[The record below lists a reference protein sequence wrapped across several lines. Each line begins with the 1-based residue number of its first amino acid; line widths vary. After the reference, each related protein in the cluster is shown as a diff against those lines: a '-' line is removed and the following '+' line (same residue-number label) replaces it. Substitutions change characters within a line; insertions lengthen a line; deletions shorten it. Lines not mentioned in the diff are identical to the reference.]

1 MTTTAD
7 TTTDF
12 DLTPDPR
19 VLQMLG
25 EINLA
30 QWRCLAE
37 LVDNSIDG
45 FMSAERL
52 GNAIPNPEI
61 LISVPKIDTA
71 AARISVRDNGPGMSS
86 ETLEHAVR
94 AGWSG
99 NSPVGSLGLF
109 GMGFNIA
116 TARLGLVT
124 EVWTSR
130 AGDPHEI
137 GVRIDLD
144 ELKAQRN
151 FRVGRQ
157 VRPKADHT
165 AHGTEIVI
173 SKLKLE
179 QRGWLARGQNVTAM
193 RKHLAK
199 AYSALLSPESGPAVF
214 RLELNAT
221 RIQARRHC
229 TWSPERHVES
239 SVGTVHAVERF
250 NVAMPARRYCATCMQ
265 SLPEGETTCPTSSSS
280 CKVVTMERRV
290 RGWVGIQRYLHDS
303 DYGLDIIRNGRKI
316 ELGIKDL
323 FEWREGESSE
333 IEYPIDDPRKRGR
346 FVGEIH
352 LDHCRV
358 SYTKDRFERDDP
370 AWDEMVRLV
379 RGDGPLQP
387 QKAKTLSYGVNNSP
401 LFRLFQAFRRTSPQ
415 GKNGLWS
422 RILVVKENERALE
435 MADSFEKNDPD
446 YLSDDRWWQ
455 LVEEQDATVLGVP
468 SSTTPGGTSAP
479 RPLDIPPGFFDDDED
494 GSDNRGGSTVA
505 PTAPQPGA
513 LGSPSP
519 AEAPVPERRP
529 IFELTRKYVHP
540 TYRVEYD
547 VQGFAVEQCDPG
559 LGAGHPW
566 TLRLADVATRSY
578 AFLTDTTHDL
588 YRSTTMTPLDA
599 LLIELSYRT
608 MDFLRQTATE
618 VTFAA
623 ILADFR
629 RDYCADSRLDAGEI
643 IVQATNTIAQI
654 AGSLQGKLANGEGAN
669 LHNELSVSARDAIG
683 RRMVARGVATPREA
697 ISSGSFL
704 NYADPLTVR
713 EFFLAHPELFLD
725 GNYWEDPY
733 VTLDYGSPEVT
744 DEARRVVRARYDGY
758 FADAVWLA
766 SQSPMDLERTG
777 RDALIRAS
785 LSLKLLR
792 PDTGD

>member
-1 MTTTAD
+1 MTTTAGA
-7 TTTDF
+7 TTDF

-45 FMSAERL
+45 FMSAQRL
-52 GNAIPNPEI
+52 GNVIANPEVVI
-61 LISVPKIDTA
+61 TVPRTDTA
-71 AARISVRDNGPGMSS
+71 AARVSVRDNGPGMSS

-99 NSPVGSLGLF
+99 NSPIGSLGLF

-124 EVWTSR
+124 EVWTSS

-151 FRVGRQ
+151 FRVARQ
-157 VRPKADHT
+157 TRPKADHT

-173 SKLKLE
+173 SKLKPE
-179 QRGWLARGQNVTAM
+179 QRAWLARGQNTTAM

-199 AYSALLSPESGPAVF
+199 AYSALLSPESGDAVF
-214 RLELNAT
+214 RLELNGT

-229 TWSPERHVES
+229 TWSAERHVETS
-239 SVGTVHAVERF
+239 NGTVHAVERF
-250 NVAMPARRYCATCMQ
+250 NVGLPARRYCAACMQ
-265 SLPEGETTCPTSSSS
+265 TLPDGETACPTGSSS
-280 CKVVTMERRV
+280 CRVVTEDRRV
-290 RGWVGIQRYLHDS
+290 RGWVGIQRYLHDT
-303 DYGLDIIRNGRKI
+303 DFGLDIIRNGRKI

-323 FEWREGESSE
+323 FEWREGDSSE
-333 IEYPIDDPRKRGR
+333 IEYPIDDQRKRGR

-387 QKAKTLSYGVNNSP
+387 LKAKTLGYGANNSP

-422 RILVVKENERALE
+422 RILVVKDNERAIE
-435 MADSFEKNDPD
+435 MASLFENNEPD
-446 YLSDDRWWQ
+446 YLGDERWWQ
-455 LVEEQDATVLGVP
+455 LVEEQDATTLGAP
-468 SSTTPGGTSAP
+468 PPISPGGGGPAP
-479 RPLDIPPGFFDDDED
+479 APGDIPPGFLDDDS
-494 GSDNRGGSTVA
+494 GAGGAA
-505 PTAPQPGA
+505 PNPPPAPGTTI
-513 LGSPSP
+513 SPSP
-519 AEAPVPERRP
+519 PAPAPVPDRKP
-529 IFELTRKYVHP
+529 IFELTRKYIHP

-547 VQGFAVEQCDPG
+547 VQGFAVDRRDPD
-559 LGAGHPW
+559 LGTGHPW
-566 TLRLADVATRSY
+566 ALPLVDVATRTY

-599 LLIELSYRT
+599 LLIELSHRT
-608 MDFLRQTATE
+608 MDFLRQTAPD
-618 VTFAA
+618 VTFAS

-629 RDYCADSRLDAGEI
+629 REYCADSRLDAGEI
-643 IVQATNTIAQI
+643 IVEATNTLAQI
-654 AGSLQGKLANGEGAN
+654 AASLQGKLADGEGTA
-669 LHNELSVSARDAIG
+669 LHDALSAPAREAIG
-683 RRMVARGVATPREA
+683 RRMVARGVAAPRDA
-697 ISSGSFL
+697 IASGAFL
-704 NYADPLTVR
+704 TYADPQTIR
-713 EFFLAHPELFLD
+713 DFFVAHPELFLD
-725 GNYWEDPY
+725 GKYWDDLY
-733 VTLDYGSPEVT
+733 VTLDYGSHDVSE
-744 DEARRVVRARYDGY
+744 EARRVVRARYDGY

-792 PDTGD
+792 PDAED

>member
-1 MTTTAD
+1 MTTTAGA
-7 TTTDF
+7 TTDF

-45 FMSAERL
+45 FMSAQRL
-52 GNAIPNPEI
+52 GDAIANPEVVI
-61 LISVPKIDTA
+61 TVPRTDTV
-71 AARISVRDNGPGMSS
+71 AARVSVRDNGPGMSS

-99 NSPVGSLGLF
+99 NSPIGSLGLF

-137 GVRIDLD
+137 GVRIDLE

-151 FRVGRQ
+151 FRVARQ
-157 VRPKADHT
+157 TRPKADHA

-173 SKLKLE
+173 SKLKPE
-179 QRGWLARGQNVTAM
+179 QRAWLARGQNTTAM

-199 AYSALLSPESGPAVF
+199 AYSALLSPESGDAVF
-214 RLELNAT
+214 RLELNGT

-229 TWSPERHVES
+229 TWSAERHVETS
-239 SVGTVHAVERF
+239 NGTVHAVERF
-250 NVAMPARRYCATCMQ
+250 NVALPARRYCAACMQ
-265 SLPEGETTCPTSSSS
+265 TLSDGETSCPTGSSS
-280 CKVVTMERRV
+280 CRVIAVDRRV
-290 RGWVGIQRYLHDS
+290 RGWVGIQRYLHDT
-303 DYGLDIIRNGRKI
+303 DFGLDIIRNGRKI

-323 FEWREGESSE
+323 FEWREGDSSE
-333 IEYPIDDPRKRGR
+333 IEYPIDDQRKRGR

-387 QKAKTLSYGVNNSP
+387 LKAKTLGYGANNSP

-422 RILVVKENERALE
+422 RILVVKDNERALE
-435 MADSFEKNDPD
+435 MAGLFENNEPD
-446 YLSDDRWWQ
+446 YLGDERWWQ
-455 LVEEQDATVLGVP
+455 LVEEQDAAALG
-468 SSTTPGGTSAP
+468 AP
-479 RPLDIPPGFFDDDED
+479 APASPDGAPAPAPDGIPPGFLDDDSGGD
-494 GSDNRGGSTVA
+494 GPA
-505 PTAPQPGA
+505 PTPPPASGTTI
-513 LGSPSP
+513 SP
-519 AEAPVPERRP
+519 APPAPPPVLDRKP
-529 IFELTRKYVHP
+529 IFELTRKYIHP

-547 VQGFAVEQCDPG
+547 VQGFAVDRRDPG
-559 LGAGHPW
+559 LGTGHPW
-566 TLRLADVATRSY
+566 ALPLVDVATRTY
-578 AFLTDTTHDL
+578 AFLTDTTHEL

-599 LLIELSYRT
+599 LLIELSHRT
-608 MDFLRQTATE
+608 MDFLRQTAPD
-618 VTFAA
+618 VTFAS

-629 RDYCADSRLDAGEI
+629 REYCADSRLDAGEI
-643 IVQATNTIAQI
+643 IVEATNTLAQI
-654 AGSLQGKLANGEGAN
+654 ATSLQGKLASGEGAA
-669 LHNELSVSARDAIG
+669 LHDALSAPAKDAIG
-683 RRMVARGVATPREA
+683 RRMVARGVAAPRDA
-697 ISSGSFL
+697 IASGAFL
-704 NYADPLTVR
+704 TYADPQTIR
-713 EFFLAHPELFLD
+713 DFFAAHPELFLD
-725 GNYWEDPY
+725 GKYWDDLY
-733 VTLDYGSPEVT
+733 VTLDYGSPDVNE
-744 DEARRVVRARYDGY
+744 EARRVVRARYDGY
-758 FADAVWLA
+758 LADAVWLA

-777 RDALIRAS
+777 RDALIRAR

-792 PDTGD
+792 PDTED

>member
-1 MTTTAD
+1 MTTTVGGA
-7 TTTDF
+7 TDF

-52 GNAIPNPEI
+52 VSAIPNPEVVI
-61 LISVPKIDTA
+61 TVPRTDTA
-71 AARISVRDNGPGMSS
+71 TARVSVRDNGPGMSS

-99 NSPVGSLGLF
+99 NSPLGSLGLF

-130 AGDPHEI
+130 AGDPIEI

-151 FRVGRQ
+151 FRVARQ
-157 VRPKADHT
+157 TRPKADHT
-165 AHGTEIVI
+165 AHGTEVVI
-173 SKLKLE
+173 SKLKPE
-179 QRGWLARGQNVTAM
+179 QRAWLARGQNATGM

-214 RLELNAT
+214 RLELNGM

-229 TWSPERHVES
+229 TWNPERHVES
-239 SVGTVHAVERF
+239 TVGTVQAVERF
-250 NVAMPARRYCATCMQ
+250 NVALPARRYCATCMQ
-265 SLPEGETTCPTSSSS
+265 TLPESETTCTTGSAS
-280 CKVVTMERRV
+280 CRVVTVERRV
-290 RGWVGIQRYLHDS
+290 RGWVGIQRYLHDT
-303 DYGLDIIRNGRKI
+303 DFGLDIIRNGRKI

-333 IEYPIDDPRKRGR
+333 IEYPTDDQRKRGR

-370 AWDEMVRLV
+370 AWGEMERVV

-387 QKAKTLSYGVNNSP
+387 LKAKTLGYGANNSP

-422 RILVVKENERALE
+422 RILVVKNNERALE
-435 MADSFEKNDPD
+435 MAGLFENNDPD
-446 YLSDDRWWQ
+446 HLGDERWWQ
-455 LVEEQDATVLGVP
+455 LVEEQDSAVLGTP
-468 SSTTPGGTSAP
+468 SSVTPGGTPAP
-479 RPLDIPPGFFDDDED
+479 GPTDIPSGFLDD
-494 GSDNRGGSTVA
+494 GSGGAAA
-505 PTAPQPGA
+505 PIAAPAPGTTI
-513 LGSPSP
+513 SPPSP
-519 AEAPVPERRP
+519 APVPDRKP

-547 VQGFAVEQCDPG
+547 VQGFAVDPRDPG
-559 LGAGHPW
+559 LGTGHPW
-566 TLRLADVATRSY
+566 ALPLVDVATRTY

-599 LLIELSYRT
+599 LLIELSHRT
-608 MDFLRQTATE
+608 MDFLRQTAPD
-618 VTFAA
+618 VTFAS

-629 RDYCADSRLDAGEI
+629 REYCANSRLDAGEI
-643 IVQATNTIAQI
+643 IVEATNTLGQV
-654 AGSLQGKLANGEGAN
+654 AGSLQGKLVEGEGTKF
-669 LHNELSVSARDAIG
+669 HNELSVSARDSIG
-683 RRMVARGVATPREA
+683 RKMVARGVAAPREVIA
-697 ISSGSFL
+697 SGSFL
-704 NYADPLTVR
+704 TYADHQTVR
-713 EFFLAHPELFLD
+713 DFFVAHPELFLD
-725 GNYWEDPY
+725 GKYWDDPY
-733 VTLDYGSPEVT
+733 VALDYGSPEVSE
-744 DEARRVVRARYDGY
+744 EARRVVCARYDGY

-792 PDTGD
+792 PDTTE

>member
-1 MTTTAD
+1 MTTTAGGP
-7 TTTDF
+7 TDF

-25 EINLA
+25 EINLS

-52 GNAIPNPEI
+52 GTPIENPDVVI
-61 LISVPKIDTA
+61 TVPKTDA
-71 AARISVRDNGPGMSS
+71 PSARVSVRDNGPGMSS

-99 NSPVGSLGLF
+99 NSPIGSLGLF

-116 TARLGLVT
+116 TARLGMVT

-130 AGDPHEI
+130 AGDPIEI

-151 FRVGRQ
+151 FRVARQ
-157 VRPKADHT
+157 TRPKVDHT
-165 AHGTEIVI
+165 LHGTEIVI
-173 SKLKLE
+173 SKLKQE
-179 QRGWLARGQNVTAM
+179 QRVWLARGQNATAM

-214 RLELNAT
+214 RLELNGT

-229 TWSPERHVES
+229 TWSHERHVETTS
-239 SVGTVHAVERF
+239 GTVHAVERF
-250 NVAMPARRYCATCMQ
+250 NVALPARRYCATCMQ
-265 SLPEGETTCPTSSSS
+265 TLPESETTCPTGSAA
-280 CKVVTMERRV
+280 CRVVTVERKV
-290 RGWVGIQRYLHDS
+290 RGWVGIQRYLHDT
-303 DYGLDIIRNGRKI
+303 DFGLDVIRNGRKI

-333 IEYPIDDPRKRGR
+333 IEYPTDDQRKRGR

-387 QKAKTLSYGVNNSP
+387 LKAKTLGFGANNSP

-422 RILVVKENERALE
+422 RILVVKDNDRALE
-435 MADSFEKNDPD
+435 MAGLFENNEPD
-446 YLSDDRWWQ
+446 YLGDEKWWQ
-455 LVEEQDATVLGVP
+455 LVEEQDNAVLGAP
-468 SSTTPGGTSAP
+468 PPALHGGTAP
-479 RPLDIPPGFFDDDED
+479 GSDDIPPGFIDPEPST
-494 GSDNRGGSTVA
+494 GAPAPPPTAGGAISLTTPVA
-505 PTAPQPGA
+505 P
-513 LGSPSP
+513 
-519 AEAPVPERRP
+519 PVPARKP
-529 IFELTRKYVHP
+529 IFDLTRKYVHP

-547 VQGFAVEQCDPG
+547 VQGFSVDAADPG
-559 LGAGHPW
+559 LGSGHPW
-566 TLRLADVATRSY
+566 ALPLVDVATRTY
-578 AFLTDTTHDL
+578 AFLTDTRHDL

-599 LLIELSYRT
+599 LLIELSHRT
-608 MDFLRQTATE
+608 MDFLRQTAPE
-618 VTFAA
+618 VTFAS

-629 RDYCADSRLDAGEI
+629 REYCAETRLDAAEI
-643 IVQATNTIAQI
+643 IVDASNTLGQI
-654 AGSLQGKLANGEGAN
+654 AAALQGKLGEGEGLR
-669 LHNELSVSARDAIG
+669 LHDALSAAARESIG
-683 RRMVARGVATPREA
+683 RKMVARGVSAPREVIA
-697 ISSGSFL
+697 TGAFL
-704 NYADPLTVR
+704 AYADHQTIR
-713 EFFLAHPELFLD
+713 DFFGAHPELFLD
-725 GNYWEDPY
+725 GKYWDDAY
-733 VTLDYGSPEVT
+733 IALDYGSAEVS

-792 PDTGD
+792 PDTTE

>member
-1 MTTTAD
+1 MTATAG
-7 TTTDF
+7 TATDF

-37 LVDNSIDG
+37 LIDNSIDG

-52 GNAIPNPEI
+52 GNPIACPEVI
-61 LISVPKIDTA
+61 ITVPKTDTA
-71 AARISVRDNGPGMSS
+71 TARVSVCDNGPGMSS

-99 NSPVGSLGLF
+99 NSPIGSLGLF

-137 GVRIDLD
+137 GIRIDLD
-144 ELKAQRN
+144 ELKEQRN
-151 FRVGRQ
+151 FKVARQ
-157 VRPKADHT
+157 TRAKSDHT

-173 SKLKLE
+173 SKLKPD
-179 QRGWLARGQNVTAM
+179 QRAWLTRGQNATAM

-214 RLELNAT
+214 RLELNSV

-229 TWSPERHVES
+229 TWSAERFVETNI
-239 SVGTVHAVERF
+239 GTVHAVERF
-250 NVAMPARRYCATCMQ
+250 NVVLSTRRYCVTCMQ
-265 SLPEGETTCPTSSSS
+265 TLSEGDTTCPTGNGS
-280 CKVVTMERRV
+280 CRLITEERRV
-290 RGWVGIQRYLHDS
+290 RGWVGIQRFLHETDF
-303 DYGLDIIRNGRKI
+303 GIDIIRNGRKI
-316 ELGIKDL
+316 ELGIKEL

-333 IEYPIDDPRKRGR
+333 IEHPIDDQRKRGR

-370 AWDEMVRLV
+370 AWDEMVRIV

-387 QKAKTLSYGVNNSP
+387 LKAKTLGYGTNNSP

-422 RILVVKENERALE
+422 RILVVKDNDRAVE
-435 MADSFEKNDPD
+435 MAGLFENNDAD
-446 YLSDDRWWQ
+446 YLGDERWWQ
-455 LVEEQDATVLGVP
+455 LVEEQDAAALGTP
-468 SSTTPGGTSAP
+468 SPTTPGGATVPS
-479 RPLDIPPGFFDDDED
+479 DIPPGFLDD
-494 GSDNRGGSTVA
+494 NNFVNTT
-505 PTAPQPGA
+505 PTNTPEPGA
-513 LGSPSP
+513 TVSPQLP
-519 AEAPVPERRP
+519 TPVPVPDRKP
-529 IFELTRKYVHP
+529 IFELTRKYIHP

-547 VQGFAVEQCDPG
+547 VQGFVVNRRDPG

-566 TLRLADVATRSY
+566 ALPLVDVATRTY
-578 AFLTDTTHDL
+578 AFLTDTTHAL

-599 LLIELSYRT
+599 LLIELSHRT
-608 MDFLRQTATE
+608 MDFLRQTAPDA
-618 VTFAA
+618 TFAS

-629 RDYCADSRLDAGEI
+629 REYCVDSRLEAGEI
-643 IVQATNTIAQI
+643 IVEATNTLMQI
-654 AGSLQGKLANGEGAN
+654 ASSLQNMIADGEGVK
-669 LHNELSVSARDAIG
+669 LYEELSTSAREAIG
-683 RRMVARGVATPREA
+683 RRMVARGVASPQEA
-697 ISSGSFL
+697 IASGAFL
-704 NYADPLTVR
+704 GYADPQTIR
-713 EFFLAHPELFLD
+713 DFFVAHPELFLD
-725 GNYWEDPY
+725 GRYWDDPY
-733 VTLDYGSPEVT
+733 ITIDYGSPEISE
-744 DEARRVVRARYDGY
+744 EARRVVCERYKGY
-758 FADAVWLA
+758 FADAIWLA
-766 SQSPMDLERTG
+766 SQSPTDLERTG

-785 LSLKLLR
+785 LSLRLLR
-792 PDTGD
+792 PDATD

>member
-1 MTTTAD
+1 MTITAG

-45 FMSAERL
+45 FMSSERL
-52 GNAIPNPEI
+52 GSTIQSPEVVVT
-61 LISVPKIDTA
+61 VPKTDTA
-71 AARISVRDNGPGMSS
+71 AARVSVRDNGPGMSS

-99 NSPVGSLGLF
+99 NSPIGSLGLF

-130 AGDPHEI
+130 AGDPHEV

-151 FRVGRQ
+151 FRVARQ
-157 VRPKADHT
+157 TRPKADHG

-173 SKLKLE
+173 SKLKPE
-179 QRGWLARGQNVTAM
+179 QRAWLARGQNATAM

-199 AYSALLSPESGPAVF
+199 AYSALLSPESGPSVF
-214 RLELNAT
+214 RLELNGT

-250 NVAMPARRYCATCMQ
+250 NVTLPARHHCATCMQ
-265 SLPEGETTCPTSSSS
+265 SLPEGETTCPTGGSS
-280 CKVVTMERRV
+280 CRVVTVERRV
-290 RGWVGIQRYLHDS
+290 RGWVGIQRYLHDT
-303 DYGLDIIRNGRKI
+303 DFGLDIIRNGRKI

-333 IEYPIDDPRKRGR
+333 IEYPTDDQRKRGR

-370 AWDEMVRLV
+370 AWDEMARLV

-387 QKAKTLSYGVNNSP
+387 LKAKTLGYGANNSP

-422 RILVVKENERALE
+422 RILVVKDNERALE
-435 MADSFEKNDPD
+435 MAGFFENNEPD
-446 YLSDDRWWQ
+446 YLGDERWWQ
-455 LVEEQDATVLGVP
+455 LVEEQDATALGAP
-468 SSTTPGGTSAP
+468 SPSTPGGAP
-479 RPLDIPPGFFDDDED
+479 SPAPGDIPPGFLDDDAGD
-494 GSDNRGGSTVA
+494 GAVP
-505 PTAPQPGA
+505 PTPPQPGA
-513 LGSPSP
+513 PISPP
-519 AEAPVPERRP
+519 PPRAPAPVPDRRP

-540 TYRVEYD
+540 IYRVEYD
-547 VQGFAVEQCDPG
+547 VQGFAVDRRDPS
-559 LGAGHPW
+559 LGTGHPW
-566 TLRLADVATRSY
+566 VLPLVDVATRTY

-599 LLIELSYRT
+599 LLIELSHRT
-608 MDFLRQTATE
+608 MDFLRQTAPD
-618 VTFAA
+618 VTFAS

-629 RDYCADSRLDAGEI
+629 REYCADSRLDAGEI
-643 IVQATNTIAQI
+643 IVQATNTLAQI
-654 AGSLQGKLANGEGAN
+654 AASLQGKLSNGEGAK
-669 LHNELSVSARDAIG
+669 LHDELSASARAAIG
-683 RRMVARGVATPREA
+683 RRMVARGVAAPRDA
-697 ISSGSFL
+697 IASGSFL
-704 NYADPLTVR
+704 NYADPHTVR
-713 EFFLAHPELFLD
+713 EFFVAHPELFLD
-725 GNYWEDPY
+725 GKYWDDPY
-733 VTLDYGSPEVT
+733 LTLDFGSPEVT
-744 DEARRVVRARYDGY
+744 DEARRVVGARYDGY

-792 PDTGD
+792 PDTTD

>member
-1 MTTTAD
+1 MTGTASA
-7 TTTDF
+7 TKDF

-45 FMSAERL
+45 FMSTERL
-52 GNAIPNPEI
+52 GSAIASPEVVI
-61 LISVPKIDTA
+61 TVPKADTP

-130 AGDPHEI
+130 SGDPHEI

-151 FRVGRQ
+151 FRVARQ
-157 VRPKADHT
+157 TRPKADHT
-165 AHGTEIVI
+165 AHGTEIVV
-173 SKLKLE
+173 SKLKPE
-179 QRGWLARGQNVTAM
+179 QRAWLARGQNVTAM

-199 AYSALLSPESGPAVF
+199 AYSALLSPEGGPAVF
-214 RLELNAT
+214 RLELNGT

-229 TWSPERHVES
+229 TWSPERFTETS
-239 SVGTVHAVERF
+239 NGTVHAVERF
-250 NVAMPARRYCATCMQ
+250 SVALPARRYCATCMQ
-265 SLPEGETTCPTSSSS
+265 TLLDGESSCPTGGNS
-280 CKVVTMERRV
+280 CRVMTMERRV
-290 RGWVGIQRYLHDS
+290 RGWVGIQRYLHDT
-303 DYGLDIIRNGRKI
+303 DFGLDIIRNGRKI

-333 IEYPIDDPRKRGR
+333 IEYPTDDQRKRGR

-370 AWDEMVRLV
+370 AWDEMVRIV
-379 RGDGPLQP
+379 RGEGPLQP
-387 QKAKTLSYGVNNSP
+387 LKAKTLGYGANNSP

-422 RILVVKENERALE
+422 RILVVKDNDRALE
-435 MADSFEKNDPD
+435 MANLFENNEPD
-446 YLSDDRWWQ
+446 YLGDERWWQ
-455 LVEEQDATVLGVP
+455 LVEEQDATVLGG
-468 SSTTPGGTSAP
+468 SSSGTPVSTPTPASGDIPQGFLDDDTTDSAP
-479 RPLDIPPGFFDDDED
+479 PAARPSP
-494 GSDNRGGSTVA
+494 SDNAS
-505 PTAPQPGA
+505 PTP
-513 LGSPSP
+513 P
-519 AEAPVPERRP
+519 AAEPVPERRP

-540 TYRVEYD
+540 TYRVEYN
-547 VQGFAVEQCDPG
+547 VQGFAVDRRDPG

-566 TLRLADVATRSY
+566 ALPLVDVATRTY
-578 AFLTDTTHDL
+578 AFLTDTSNEL

-599 LLIELSYRT
+599 LLVELSHRT
-608 MDFLRQTATE
+608 MDFLRQTAPD
-618 VTFAA
+618 VTFAS

-629 RDYCADSRLDAGEI
+629 REYCVDSRLDAGEI
-643 IVQATNTIAQI
+643 IVEATNTLAQI
-654 AGSLQGKLANGEGAN
+654 AASLQGKLDSGQGAI
-669 LHNELSVSARDAIG
+669 LHDALSASAKEEIG
-683 RRMVARGVATPREA
+683 RRMVARGVASPRDA
-697 ISSGSFL
+697 IFAGSFL
-704 NYADPLTVR
+704 GYADPQTIR
-713 EFFLAHPELFLD
+713 DFFNAHPELFLD
-725 GNYWEDPY
+725 GKYWDDTFE
-733 VTLDYGSPEVT
+733 TLDYGSPEVT
-744 DEARRVVRARYDGY
+744 EEARRLVCARFDGY
-758 FADAVWLA
+758 LADAVWLA
-766 SQSPMDLERTG
+766 SQSPIDLERAG

-792 PDTGD
+792 PDTAE

>member
-1 MTTTAD
+1 MTTTAG

-45 FMSAERL
+45 FMSAQRL
-52 GNAIPNPEI
+52 DDVIANPEV
-61 LISVPKIDTA
+61 LITVPRTDTA

-99 NSPVGSLGLF
+99 NSPLGSLGLF

-137 GVRIDLD
+137 GIRIDLE

-151 FRVGRQ
+151 FRVARQ
-157 VRPKADHT
+157 TRPKADHT

-173 SKLKLE
+173 SKLKPE
-179 QRGWLARGQNVTAM
+179 QRAWLARGQNTTAM

-199 AYSALLSPESGPAVF
+199 AYSALLSPESGNAVF
-214 RLELNAT
+214 YLELNGT

-229 TWSPERHVES
+229 TWSAERHVETS
-239 SVGTVHAVERF
+239 NGTVHAVERF
-250 NVAMPARRYCATCMQ
+250 NVALPARSYCAACMQ
-265 SLPEGETTCPTSSSS
+265 TLPDGETTCPTGSDS
-280 CKVVTMERRV
+280 CRVVTVDRRV
-290 RGWVGIQRYLHDS
+290 RGWVGIQRYLHDT
-303 DYGLDIIRNGRKI
+303 DFGLDIIRNGRKI

-323 FEWREGESSE
+323 FEWREGDSSE
-333 IEYPIDDPRKRGR
+333 IEYPTDDQRKRGR

-370 AWDEMVRLV
+370 AWGEMVRLV

-387 QKAKTLSYGVNNSP
+387 LKAKTLGYGTNNSP

-422 RILVVKENERALE
+422 RVLVVKDNERALE
-435 MADSFEKNDPD
+435 MAGLFENNEPD
-446 YLSDDRWWQ
+446 YLGDERWWQ
-455 LVEEQDATVLGVP
+455 LVEEQDATVLGAP
-468 SSTTPGGTSAP
+468 TPASPGGTPAP
-479 RPLDIPPGFFDDDED
+479 PPGDIPPGFLDED
-494 GSDNRGGSTVA
+494 YGGGSSA
-505 PTAPQPGA
+505 PTPPPAPGTPI
-513 LGSPSP
+513 SPSP
-519 AEAPVPERRP
+519 PVPPPVPERKP
-529 IFELTRKYVHP
+529 IFELTRKYIHP

-547 VQGFAVEQCDPG
+547 VQGFAVDRRDPD
-559 LGAGHPW
+559 LGTGHPW
-566 TLRLADVATRSY
+566 TLPLIDVATRTY

-599 LLIELSYRT
+599 LLIELSHRT
-608 MDFLRQTATE
+608 MDFLRQTAPD
-618 VTFAA
+618 VTFAS

-629 RDYCADSRLDAGEI
+629 REYCTDSRLDAGAI
-643 IVQATNTIAQI
+643 IAEATSTLAQI
-654 AGSLQGKLANGEGAN
+654 AASLQGKLADGEGTA
-669 LHNELSVSARDAIG
+669 LHNALSSSTREAIG
-683 RRMVARGVATPREA
+683 RRMVARGVAAPRDA
-697 ISSGSFL
+697 IASGAFL
-704 NYADPLTVR
+704 TYAEPQTIRD
-713 EFFLAHPELFLD
+713 FFDAHPELFLD
-725 GNYWEDPY
+725 GKYWDDPY
-733 VTLDYGSPEVT
+733 ITLDYGSPDVSE
-744 DEARRVVRARYDGY
+744 EARRVVRARYDGY

-766 SQSPMDLERTG
+766 SQSPMDLERIG
-777 RDALIRAS
+777 REALIRAR
-785 LSLKLLR
+785 LSLNLLR
-792 PDTGD
+792 PDTED

>member
-1 MTTTAD
+1 MTTTAG

-45 FMSAERL
+45 FMSADRL
-52 GNAIPNPEI
+52 GSEIPNPEV
-61 LISVPKIDTA
+61 LITVPRADNA
-71 AARISVRDNGPGMSS
+71 AARVSVRDNGPGMSS

-99 NSPVGSLGLF
+99 NSPIGSLGLF

-151 FRVGRQ
+151 FRVARQ
-157 VRPKADHT
+157 TRPKVDHT

-173 SKLKLE
+173 SKLKPE
-179 QRGWLARGQNVTAM
+179 QRAWLARGQNATAM
-193 RKHLAK
+193 RKHLAR

-214 RLELNAT
+214 RLELNGT

-239 SVGTVHAVERF
+239 TVGTVHAVERF
-250 NVAMPARRYCATCMQ
+250 NVALPPRRYCAACMQ
-265 SLPEGETTCPTSSSS
+265 SLPDGETTCPTASSS
-280 CKVVTMERRV
+280 CQVVTVERRV
-290 RGWVGIQRYLHDS
+290 RGWVGIQRYLHDT
-303 DYGLDIIRNGRKI
+303 DFGLDIIRNGRKI

-333 IEYPIDDPRKRGR
+333 IEYPTDDPRKRGR

-370 AWDEMVRLV
+370 AWGEMVRLV

-387 QKAKTLSYGVNNSP
+387 LKAKNLAYGANNSP

-422 RILVVKENERALE
+422 RILVVKENERALD
-435 MADSFEKNDPD
+435 MAGLFENNDPD
-446 YLSDDRWWQ
+446 YLNDERWWQ
-455 LVEEQDATVLGVP
+455 LVEEQDATALGAPPP
-468 SSTTPGGTSAP
+468 STPGGAP
-479 RPLDIPPGFFDDDED
+479 APATGDIPTGFLDDDA
-494 GSDNRGGSTVA
+494 GGGVVA
-505 PTAPQPGA
+505 PAQPQPGA
-513 LGSPSP
+513 PVAPLP
-519 AEAPVPERRP
+519 APAPVFDRRP

-547 VQGFAVEQCDPG
+547 VQGFAVDRRDPG
-559 LGAGHPW
+559 LGVGHPW
-566 TLRLADVATRSY
+566 ALPLVDVATRTYS
-578 AFLTDTTHDL
+578 FLTDTTHDL

-599 LLIELSYRT
+599 LLIELSHRT
-608 MDFLRQTATE
+608 MDFLRQTAPD
-618 VTFAA
+618 VTFAS

-629 RDYCADSRLDAGEI
+629 REYCVDSRLDAGEI
-643 IVQATNTIAQI
+643 IVEATNTLAQI
-654 AGSLQGKLANGEGAN
+654 AASLQGRLANGEGAK
-669 LHNELSVSARDAIG
+669 LHDELSTSAREAIG
-683 RRMVARGVATPREA
+683 RRMVARGVIAPRDA
-697 ISSGSFL
+697 ITSGSFL
-704 NYADPLTVR
+704 TYADPLTVR
-713 EFFLAHPELFLD
+713 EFFVAHPELFLD
-725 GNYWEDPY
+725 GKYWDDTY
-733 VTLDYGSPEVT
+733 FALDYGSPEVT

-758 FADAVWLA
+758 LADAVWLA

-792 PDTGD
+792 PDTTD

>member
-1 MTTTAD
+1 MIASAGGA
-7 TTTDF
+7 TDF

-25 EINLA
+25 EINLS

-52 GNAIPNPEI
+52 GSAIPDPEVVI
-61 LISVPKIDTA
+61 AVPRTDTA
-71 AARISVRDNGPGMSS
+71 AARVSVRDNGPGMSS

-99 NSPVGSLGLF
+99 NSPLGSLGLF

-130 AGDPHEI
+130 AGDPVEI

-144 ELKAQRN
+144 ELRAQRN
-151 FRVGRQ
+151 FRVARQ
-157 VRPKADHT
+157 TRPKADHT
-165 AHGTEIVI
+165 THGTEIVI
-173 SKLKLE
+173 SKLKPE
-179 QRGWLARGQNVTAM
+179 QRAWLARGPNATAM

-199 AYSALLSPESGPAVF
+199 AYSALLSPESGPAVL
-214 RLELNAT
+214 RLELNGM

-239 SVGTVHAVERF
+239 AVGTVHAVERF
-250 NVAMPARRYCATCMQ
+250 NVPLPTRRYCATCMQ
-265 SLPEGETTCPTSSSS
+265 TLPESESTCPTGSAS
-280 CKVVTMERRV
+280 CRVVTVERRV
-290 RGWVGIQRYLHDS
+290 RGWVGIQRYLHDT
-303 DYGLDIIRNGRKI
+303 DFGLDVIRNGRKI

-333 IEYPIDDPRKRGR
+333 IEYPTDDQRKRGR

-370 AWDEMVRLV
+370 AWDEMVRVV

-387 QKAKTLSYGVNNSP
+387 LKAKTLGYGANNSP

-422 RILVVKENERALE
+422 RILVVKDNERALE
-435 MADSFEKNDPD
+435 MAGLFESNDPD
-446 YLSDDRWWQ
+446 YLSDERWWQ
-455 LVEEQDATVLGVP
+455 LVEEQDRAVLGGAP
-468 SSTTPGGTSAP
+468 APTPGAGPATPDPAGIP
-479 RPLDIPPGFFDDDED
+479 TGFLDD
-494 GSDNRGGSTVA
+494 GGSGAT
-505 PTAPQPGA
+505 PTAAPPPIDGA
-513 LGSPSP
+513 IAPPP
-519 AEAPVPERRP
+519 AAPHPAPVRKP

-547 VQGFAVEQCDPG
+547 VQGFAVDPRDPD

-566 TLRLADVATRSY
+566 ALPLVDVATRTY

-599 LLIELSYRT
+599 LLIELSHRT
-608 MDFLRQTATE
+608 MEFLRQTAPD
-618 VTFAA
+618 VTFAS

-629 RDYCADSRLDAGEI
+629 REYCADTKLDAGQI
-643 IVQATNTIAQI
+643 IAEATNTLAHIAE
-654 AGSLQGKLANGEGAN
+654 SLHGKLADTEATR
-669 LHNELSVSARDAIG
+669 LYEELSAAAREGIG
-683 RRMVARGVATPREA
+683 RKMVTRGVAAPREA
-697 ISSGSFL
+697 IASGSFL
-704 NYADPLTVR
+704 TYADHQTIR
-713 EFFLAHPELFLD
+713 DFFVAHPELFLD
-725 GNYWEDPY
+725 GKYWDDPY
-733 VTLDYGSPEVT
+733 AGLDYGSPDVT
-744 DEARRVVRARYDGY
+744 EEARRVVRARFDGY
-758 FADAVWLA
+758 FADAIWLA

-777 RDALIRAS
+777 RDAMIRAS

-792 PDTGD
+792 PDAAD

>member
-1 MTTTAD
+1 MTTTVG

-52 GNAIPNPEI
+52 GNAIINPEVVI
-61 LISVPKIDTA
+61 TVPRTDTA
-71 AARISVRDNGPGMSS
+71 AARVSVRDNGPGMSS

-99 NSPVGSLGLF
+99 NSPIGNLGLF

-137 GVRIDLD
+137 GIRIDLD

-151 FRVGRQ
+151 FRVARQ
-157 VRPKADHT
+157 TRPKADHT

-173 SKLKLE
+173 SKLKPE
-179 QRGWLARGQNVTAM
+179 QRAWLARSQNTTAM

-199 AYSALLSPESGPAVF
+199 AYSALLSPESGDAVF
-214 RLELNAT
+214 RLELNGT

-229 TWSPERHVES
+229 TWSAERHVETNN
-239 SVGTVHAVERF
+239 GTIHAVERF
-250 NVAMPARRYCATCMQ
+250 NVALPARRYCAACMQ
-265 SLPEGETTCPTSSSS
+265 TLPDGEMACPTGSSS
-280 CKVVTMERRV
+280 CRVVTVEQRV
-290 RGWVGIQRYLHDS
+290 RGWVGIQRYLHDT
-303 DYGLDIIRNGRKI
+303 DFGFDIIRNGRKI

-333 IEYPIDDPRKRGR
+333 IEYPTDDQRKRGR

-387 QKAKTLSYGVNNSP
+387 IKAKTLGYGTNNSP

-422 RILVVKENERALE
+422 RILVVKDNERALE
-435 MADSFEKNDPD
+435 MAGLFENNEPD
-446 YLSDDRWWQ
+446 YLGDERWWQ
-455 LVEEQDATVLGVP
+455 LVEEQDAMVLGAP
-468 SSTTPGGTSAP
+468 SSGSPGGTSAP
-479 RPLDIPPGFFDDDED
+479 APGDIPPGFFDDEPSGDD
-494 GSDNRGGSTVA
+494 ATPA
-505 PTAPQPGA
+505 TPPAPGA
-513 LGSPSP
+513 TISPP
-519 AEAPVPERRP
+519 PPDPPQALDRKP

-547 VQGFAVEQCDPG
+547 VQGFAVDRLDPG
-559 LGAGHPW
+559 LGTGHPW
-566 TLRLADVATRSY
+566 ALPLVDVATRTY
-578 AFLTDTTHDL
+578 AFLTDTAHDL

-599 LLIELSYRT
+599 LLIELSHRT
-608 MDFLRQTATE
+608 MDFLRQTAPD
-618 VTFAA
+618 VTFAS

-629 RDYCADSRLDAGEI
+629 REYCADSRLDPGEI
-643 IVQATNTIAQI
+643 IVEAMNTLVQI
-654 AGSLQGKLANGEGAN
+654 AASLQGRLADGEGAA
-669 LHNELSVSARDAIG
+669 LHEALSAPAREAIG
-683 RRMVARGVATPREA
+683 RRMVARGVAAPRDA
-697 ISSGSFL
+697 ITSGAFL
-704 NYADPLTVR
+704 TYAEPQTIRD
-713 EFFLAHPELFLD
+713 FFLAHPELFLD
-725 GNYWEDPY
+725 GRYWDDLY
-733 VTLDYGSPEVT
+733 ATLDYGSTEVSE
-744 DEARRVVRARYDGY
+744 EARRVVRARYDGY

-792 PDTGD
+792 PDTAD

>member
-1 MTTTAD
+1 MIASVGGA
-7 TTTDF
+7 TDF

-25 EINLA
+25 EINLS

-52 GNAIPNPEI
+52 GSAIPNPEVVI
-61 LISVPKIDTA
+61 AVPRTDTA
-71 AARISVRDNGPGMSS
+71 AARVSVRDNGPGMSS

-99 NSPVGSLGLF
+99 NSPLGSLGLF

-130 AGDPHEI
+130 AGDPIEI

-151 FRVGRQ
+151 FRVARQ
-157 VRPKADHT
+157 TRPKADHT
-165 AHGTEIVI
+165 THGTEIVI
-173 SKLKLE
+173 SKLKPE
-179 QRGWLARGQNVTAM
+179 QRAWLARGQNATAI

-214 RLELNAT
+214 RLELNGM

-229 TWSPERHVES
+229 TWSAERHVES
-239 SVGTVHAVERF
+239 TVGTVHAVERF
-250 NVAMPARRYCATCMQ
+250 NVALPARRYCATCMQ
-265 SLPEGETTCPTSSSS
+265 TLPESETTCPTGSAA
-280 CKVVTMERRV
+280 CRVVTVERRV
-290 RGWVGIQRYLHDS
+290 RGWVGIQRYLHDT
-303 DYGLDIIRNGRKI
+303 DFGLDIIRNGRKI

-333 IEYPIDDPRKRGR
+333 IEYPTDDQRKRGR

-370 AWDEMVRLV
+370 AWDEMVRVV

-387 QKAKTLSYGVNNSP
+387 LKAKTLGYGANNSP

-422 RILVVKENERALE
+422 RILVVKDNERALE
-435 MADSFEKNDPD
+435 MAGLFENNDPD
-446 YLSDDRWWQ
+446 YLSDERWWQ
-455 LVEEQDATVLGVP
+455 LVEEQDRAVLGGAPAPAPAGGVATPDLAGIPTGFLDDGGSGAAPVAVP
-468 SSTTPGGTSAP
+468 LPSDGAIASPPSAP
-479 RPLDIPPGFFDDDED
+479 LP
-494 GSDNRGGSTVA
+494 
-505 PTAPQPGA
+505 
-513 LGSPSP
+513 
-519 AEAPVPERRP
+519 APVRKP

-547 VQGFAVEQCDPG
+547 VQGFAVDPLDPD

-566 TLRLADVATRSY
+566 ALPLVDVATRTY

-599 LLIELSYRT
+599 LLIELSHRT
-608 MDFLRQTATE
+608 MDFLRQTAPD
-618 VTFAA
+618 VTFAS

-629 RDYCADSRLDAGEI
+629 REYCADTRLDAGQI
-643 IVQATNTIAQI
+643 IAEATNTLAHIA
-654 AGSLQGKLANGEGAN
+654 ASLQGKLADAEATK
-669 LHNELSVSARDAIG
+669 LYEELSAAAREGIG
-683 RRMVARGVATPREA
+683 RKMVTRGVAAPRETIA
-697 ISSGSFL
+697 SGSFL
-704 NYADPLTVR
+704 TYADHQTIR
-713 EFFLAHPELFLD
+713 DFFVAHPELFLD
-725 GNYWEDPY
+725 GKYWDDLY
-733 VTLDYGSPEVT
+733 SGLDYGSPDVT
-744 DEARRVVRARYDGY
+744 EEARRVVRARYDGY

-777 RDALIRAS
+777 RDAMIRAS

-792 PDTGD
+792 PDAAD

>member
-45 FMSAERL
+45 FMSAQRL
-52 GNAIPNPEI
+52 GNVIANPEVVI
-61 LISVPKIDTA
+61 TVPRTDTG
-71 AARISVRDNGPGMSS
+71 AARVSVRDNGPGMSS

-99 NSPVGSLGLF
+99 NSPIGNLGLF

-151 FRVGRQ
+151 FRVARQ
-157 VRPKADHT
+157 TRPKADHT

-173 SKLKLE
+173 SKLKPE
-179 QRGWLARGQNVTAM
+179 QRAWLARGQNTTAM

-199 AYSALLSPESGPAVF
+199 AYSALLSPESGDAVF
-214 RLELNAT
+214 RLELNGT

-229 TWSPERHVES
+229 TWSPDRHVETS
-239 SVGTVHAVERF
+239 NGTVHAVERF
-250 NVAMPARRYCATCMQ
+250 NVALPTRRYCAACMQ
-265 SLPEGETTCPTSSSS
+265 TLPDGETACPTGSSS
-280 CKVVTMERRV
+280 CRVVTEDRRV
-290 RGWVGIQRYLHDS
+290 SGWVGIQRYLHDT
-303 DYGLDIIRNGRKI
+303 DFGLDIIRNGRKI

-323 FEWREGESSE
+323 FEWREGDSSE
-333 IEYPIDDPRKRGR
+333 IEYPTDDQRKRGR

-387 QKAKTLSYGVNNSP
+387 LKAKTLGYGANNSP

-422 RILVVKENERALE
+422 RILVVKDNERALE
-435 MADSFEKNDPD
+435 MAGLFENHEPD
-446 YLSDDRWWQ
+446 YLGDERWWQ
-455 LVEEQDATVLGVP
+455 LVEEQDAAALGVP
-468 SSTTPGGTSAP
+468 SPISPGGAP
-479 RPLDIPPGFFDDDED
+479 APAPGDIPPGFLDDD
-494 GSDNRGGSTVA
+494 SGGGDAA
-505 PTAPQPGA
+505 PTPPPA
-513 LGSPSP
+513 LGTTISPSP
-519 AEAPVPERRP
+519 PAPPVPDRKP
-529 IFELTRKYVHP
+529 IFELTRKYIHP

-547 VQGFAVEQCDPG
+547 VQGFAVDRRDPD
-559 LGAGHPW
+559 LGTGHPW
-566 TLRLADVATRSY
+566 ALPLVDVATRTY
-578 AFLTDTTHDL
+578 AFLTDTTHEL

-608 MDFLRQTATE
+608 MDFLRQTAPE
-618 VTFAA
+618 VTFAS

-629 RDYCADSRLDAGEI
+629 REYCADSRLDAGEI
-643 IVQATNTIAQI
+643 IVEATNTLAQI
-654 AGSLQGKLANGEGAN
+654 GASLQGKLSDGQGTA
-669 LHNELSVSARDAIG
+669 LHDALSAPAREAIG
-683 RRMVARGVATPREA
+683 RRMVARGVAAPRDA
-697 ISSGSFL
+697 IASGAFL
-704 NYADPLTVR
+704 NYADPQTIR
-713 EFFLAHPELFLD
+713 DFFAAHPELFLD
-725 GNYWEDPY
+725 GKYWDDLY
-733 VTLDYGSPEVT
+733 VSLDYGSPDVSE
-744 DEARRVVRARYDGY
+744 EARRVVRARYEGY

-766 SQSPMDLERTG
+766 SQSPRDLERTG

-792 PDTGD
+792 PDSED

>member
-1 MTTTAD
+1 MITTAVA
-7 TTTDF
+7 TTDF

-45 FMSAERL
+45 FMSAQRL
-52 GNAIPNPEI
+52 DNAIANPEVVI
-61 LISVPKIDTA
+61 TVPRTDTA
-71 AARISVRDNGPGMSS
+71 AARVSVRDNGPGMSF

-99 NSPVGSLGLF
+99 NSPIGSLGLF

-151 FRVGRQ
+151 FRVARQ
-157 VRPKADHT
+157 TRPKPDHA

-173 SKLKLE
+173 SKLKPE
-179 QRGWLARGQNVTAM
+179 QRAWLARGQNTSAI

-199 AYSALLSPESGPAVF
+199 AYSALLSPESGDAVF
-214 RLELNAT
+214 RLELNGT

-229 TWSPERHVES
+229 TWSAERHVETS
-239 SVGTVHAVERF
+239 NGTVHAVERF
-250 NVAMPARRYCATCMQ
+250 NVALPARRYCAACMQ
-265 SLPEGETTCPTSSSS
+265 TLPDGAATCPTASSS
-280 CKVVTMERRV
+280 CRVVTVERRV
-290 RGWVGIQRYLHDS
+290 RGWVGIQRYLHDT
-303 DYGLDIIRNGRKI
+303 DFGLDIIRNGRKI

-333 IEYPIDDPRKRGR
+333 IEYPTDDQRKRGR

-387 QKAKTLSYGVNNSP
+387 LKAKTLGYGVNNSP
-401 LFRLFQAFRRTSPQ
+401 LFRLFQAFRRSSPQ
-415 GKNGLWS
+415 GKNGQWS
-422 RILVVKENERALE
+422 RILVVKDNERALE
-435 MADSFEKNDPD
+435 MAGLFENNEPD
-446 YLSDDRWWQ
+446 YIGDERWWQ
-455 LVEEQDATVLGVP
+455 LVEEQDATVLGAPPP
-468 SSTTPGGTSAP
+468 SSPSGAPAPASGEVLPGFLDDDAAGGTAP
-479 RPLDIPPGFFDDDED
+479 P
-494 GSDNRGGSTVA
+494 A
-505 PTAPQPGA
+505 PTPSGVTLSPLSPVLPQ
-513 LGSPSP
+513 
-519 AEAPVPERRP
+519 VPDRKP

-547 VQGFAVEQCDPG
+547 VQGFAVDRRDPD
-559 LGAGHPW
+559 LGTGHPW
-566 TLRLADVATRSY
+566 ALPLVDVATRTY
-578 AFLTDTTHDL
+578 AFLTDTAHDL

-599 LLIELSYRT
+599 LLIELSHRT
-608 MDFLRQTATE
+608 MDFLRQTAPD
-618 VTFAA
+618 VTFAS

-629 RDYCADSRLDAGEI
+629 REYCADSRLDAGEI
-643 IVQATNTIAQI
+643 IVEATNTLAQI
-654 AGSLQGKLANGEGAN
+654 AASLHGKLAEGEGAK
-669 LHNELSVSARDAIG
+669 LHEALSAPAREVIG
-683 RRMVARGVATPREA
+683 RRMVARGVAAPRDA
-697 ISSGSFL
+697 ISSGAFL
-704 NYADPLTVR
+704 TYADPQTIR
-713 EFFLAHPELFLD
+713 DFFVAHPELFLD
-725 GNYWEDPY
+725 GKYWDDLY
-733 VTLDYGSPEVT
+733 VALDYGSSEVSE
-744 DEARRVVRARYDGY
+744 EARRVVRARYDGY

-792 PDTGD
+792 PDTAN